1 MSFNTSFKNRF
12 QRDWLDM
19 DEQNDEAMVVLIS
32 LIGTVYTAKV
42 RNQGKLLTIKMLKT
56 HEIQS
61 KVTV

>member
-1 MSFNTSFKNRF
+1 
-12 QRDWLDM
+12 M
-19 DEQNDEAMVVLIS
+19 DEQDDEAMVVLIS